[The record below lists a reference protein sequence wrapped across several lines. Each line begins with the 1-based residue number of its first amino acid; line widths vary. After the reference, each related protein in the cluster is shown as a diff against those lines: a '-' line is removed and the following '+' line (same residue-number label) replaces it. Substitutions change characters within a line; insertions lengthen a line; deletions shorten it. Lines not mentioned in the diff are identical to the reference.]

1 MRINYIYNMYKGF
14 LYLIILFLQFLN
26 KVQGQSNVKH
36 HQISAGVGL
45 LSAQQAV
52 YPFQAEYLDY
62 YKMNTQQ
69 LLHLKYAYQFTI
81 MKEVYCSIGINYA
94 NFAYKDMY
102 VSKQFSNDPNL
113 SSDTTRLNFQSSS
126 YLLRSDLNYYSDGK
140 ICIYTGIGIGLRTQH
155 VTNAYVSYVDSVGKY
170 TVEAGSPKP
179 NQMPV
184 GFEATIGCK
193 YFFHKNIGCYAEAGI
208 AKSLLQFG
216 IAISF

>member
-1 MRINYIYNMYKGF
+1 MYKGF
-14 LYLIILFLQFLN
+14 FYLIILFLQCLF
-26 KVQGQSNVKH
+26 KTQAQPTIKH
-36 HQISAGVGL
+36 HQVAAGLGL

-69 LLHLKYAYQFTI
+69 LLHLKYAYQFTLK
-81 MKEVYCSIGINYA
+81 KELHFSIGFNYA

-126 YLLRSDLNYYSDGK
+126 FLLRSNLNYYADGK
-140 ICIYTGIGIGLRTQH
+140 ICIYTGVGIGLRTQH
-155 VTNAYVSYVDSVGKY
+155 VTNAHVSFVDSVGKF
-170 TVEAGSPKP
+170 TVEAGIPKP
-179 NQMPV
+179 NPIPL

-216 IAISF
+216 LAISF